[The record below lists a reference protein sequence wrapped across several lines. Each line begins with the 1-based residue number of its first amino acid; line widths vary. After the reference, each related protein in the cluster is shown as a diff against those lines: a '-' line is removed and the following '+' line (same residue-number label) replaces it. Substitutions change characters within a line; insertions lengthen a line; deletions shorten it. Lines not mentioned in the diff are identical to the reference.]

1 MISAAWLPFSALFPL
16 LLTALPAVPALRR
29 HQLLLLPLAPLP
41 ALAAGLLVPDGAAFT
56 LPHAL
61 MSSAWEMDSIG
72 RVFQVFTAFGW
83 FTAALFSVPYF
94 RDHPRKGPFVIPFL
108 IAMSGNLLLPAAADA
123 VTFYTGFGV
132 MSFASWG
139 LVVHAGT
146 PEARRA
152 GRVYLALVVL
162 GELMVFPGL
171 VKGTLWAETPLLADI
186 RTHWALDPDPRF
198 QIGLIFFGFA
208 LKAGLFPF
216 HFWLPL
222 AHPAAPAPASAV
234 LSGCMIKAGLLAWLR
249 LVPFGEFA
257 MPGLANTITLLA
269 ATGMVGALLI
279 GFTQSHPKALLA
291 YSSLAKMGMMML
303 FLAPALAEPA
313 LAPLSISAVLAYAVF
328 HALHKSALFL
338 GAGLTAGLNRTAWVP
353 LILLTASFAGFPGL
367 GGAFAKAAAKP
378 LLDELRTLGFA
389 GYGPLLAGT
398 LLTFPLMYRL
408 VMLSRP
414 GTAEPAAT
422 RRRQQ
427 WVWLLTV
434 AAALLFPF
442 WAASF
447 QLLPAGFDPL
457 YAFTGA
463 DAFVYGGI
471 ALTLLM
477 VIRKTEPPV
486 RIPPGDLL
494 NLIPPV
500 PPAWRLWIF
509 RKLRDIDDSLNRT
522 PGGLAYL
529 LITLILIGLMVSTLP
544 LP

>member
-1 MISAAWLPFSALFPL
+1 MIPAGWLPFAALFPL
-16 LLTALPAVPALRR
+16 MLATLPAIPALRR

-41 ALAAGLLVPDGAAFT
+41 ALIAGFLVADGQAYT

-61 MSSAWEMDSIG
+61 MSAAWEMDTIG

-83 FTAALFSVPYF
+83 FTAGLFSVPYF
-94 RDHPRKGPFVIPFL
+94 RDHPRKGPFAIPFL
-108 IAMSGNLLLPAAADA
+108 IAMSGNLLLPTAADA
-123 VTFYTGFGV
+123 VTFYTGFAI

-146 PEARRA
+146 PAAQRA

-171 VKGTLWAETPLLADI
+171 VKGTLWAGSPLLSAI
-186 RTHWALDPDPRF
+186 RTHWSLDPDPRF
-198 QIGLIFFGFA
+198 QIFLIFFGFA

-249 LVPFGEFA
+249 LIPFGEFA
-257 MPGLANTITLLA
+257 MPHLAQTITLLA
-269 ATGMVGALLI
+269 GIGMLGALVI
-279 GFTQSHPKALLA
+279 GFTQTHPKALLA
-291 YSSLAKMGMMML
+291 YSSLAKMGLMML

-313 LAPLSISAVLAYAVF
+313 LAPLSISAVLVYATF

-338 GAGLTAGLNRTAWVP
+338 GAGLTPGLRRTAWVP
-353 LILLTASFAGFPGL
+353 LLLLTASFAGFPGL
-367 GGAFAKAAAKP
+367 SGAFAKAATKP
-378 LLDELRTLGFA
+378 LLEQLQPMGLFV
-389 GYGPLLAGT
+389 YGPLLAGT

-414 GTAEPAAT
+414 GTAEPAPTHRA
-422 RRRQQ
+422 QQ
-427 WVWLLTV
+427 FAWLLTV

-442 WAASF
+442 WAAHL
-447 QLLPAGFDPL
+447 QLFPVGFDPM
-457 YAFTGA
+457 YALTSP
-463 DAFVYGGI
+463 DPYVLGGI
-471 ALTLLM
+471 LLTAVM
-477 VIRKTEPPV
+477 IFCKTTPPIH
-486 RIPPGDLL
+486 IPPGDLL
-494 NLIPPV
+494 NLIPTPGPV
-500 PPAWRLWIF
+500 WRVRTF
-509 RKLRDIDDSLNRT
+509 RWLRNIEDALNKA

-529 LITLILIGLMVSTLP
+529 LITLILIGIMVSVIP
-544 LP
+544 RP